1 MPGKGSSSS
10 SKGSSSKG
18 SSKGSS
24 ATYSTST
31 STNSS
36 RSREST
42 DTHGTAIIID
52 YTSRSSAVRTTT
64 SPQIA
69 TSGTVTAIENR
80 N

>member
-10 SKGSSSKG
+10 SSKGS

-42 DTHGTAIIID
+42 DTHGTAILID
-52 YTSRSSAVRTTT
+52 YNTRSTAVRTTT